1 MHVKSIENVG
11 FTNTKANMTVF
22 EQDHNTKKT
31 IQNKSIANKIEV
43 EACHQFSHPLIWLYF
58 SCRSVRNQKNKNK
71 NKTTKQQQQQQQT
84 QSWYLTKTVYGEK

>member
-31 IQNKSIANKIEV
+31 IQNKSIANKLEV

-58 SCRSVRNQKNKNK
+58 FM
-71 NKTTKQQQQQQQT
+71 
-84 QSWYLTKTVYGEK
+84 

>member
-58 SCRSVRNQKNKNK
+58 SCRSVHNQKNKNK
-71 NKTTKQQQQQQQT
+71 NKTTKQHQQQQQT